1 MIQKI
6 ILCAFFYFI
15 CSNIAMAE
23 DSRGE
28 FTDYLLELQQKAI
41 ATGVNQLTAERY
53 IANIKI
59 FKNIILNGTRHF
71 RDSTIKF
78 IKRIL

>member
-15 CSNIAMAE
+15 FSNIAMAE

-28 FTDYLLELQQKAI
+28 FTDYLLELQTLFPK
-41 ATGVNQLTAERY
+41 LY
-53 IANIKI
+53 LK
-59 FKNIILNGTRHF
+59 LP
-71 RDSTIKF
+71 
-78 IKRIL
+78 